1 MKDNEKLSD
10 HDIHDCVN
18 IMNSIISQCCE
29 IQKSMIDLQEFFNVN
44 PFIGSNATEHSP
56 ANETTDTDRTGEQ
69 N

>member
-29 IQKSMIDLQEFFNVN
+29 IQKSMIDLQEFFNFH

-56 ANETTDTDRTGEQ
+56 TDETTDIDRTVAR